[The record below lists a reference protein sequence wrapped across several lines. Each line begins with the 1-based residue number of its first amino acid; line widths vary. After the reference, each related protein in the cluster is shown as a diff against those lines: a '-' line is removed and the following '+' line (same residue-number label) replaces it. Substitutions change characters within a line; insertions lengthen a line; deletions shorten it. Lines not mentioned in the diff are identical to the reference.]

1 VAKSVIFA
9 VVTTRTDNLLRI
21 AGFTATEILV
31 VIGIIALL
39 LGLMIPV
46 LDAATALFPTGN

>member
-9 VVTTRTDNLLRI
+9 VVTTRTDNFLRI